1 MVHDLSVGL
10 HEGLCVEGRL
20 SIQHLVHADAQGPPV
35 TLGAVLAHAVL
46 HGLQD
51 LGRDVVRGAHG
62 HRGLDLE
69 GEGVGGKSWGSSDSK
84 FPTTP
89 SKTLIA
95 NDEITVE

>member
-1 MVHDLSVGL
+1 MTSYFVVHDLSVGL

-20 SIQHLVHADAQGPPV
+20 SIQHLVHADAQRPPV

-51 LGRDVVRGAHG
+51 LRRDVVRSAHG

-69 GEGVGGKSWGSSDSK
+69 GEGVLEGNPGAAPIPNSQLLLLKH
-84 FPTTP
+84 
-89 SKTLIA
+89 
-95 NDEITVE
+95 